1 MESGPCGSAL
11 PANEHISGE
20 VNGSGAGVSG
30 PASLLGPTLVLRGE
44 LSFKEPLVIQG
55 QLHGSAIGT
64 GSIIIEKS
72 ACLSGKIS
80 AEKIQ
85 FERGALLDDVVLTG
99 RIQRM
104 SGK

>member
-1 MESGPCGSAL
+1 MESDPRGSAL
-11 PANEHISGE
+11 PAAEHRPDE

-30 PASLLGPTLVLRGE
+30 LASLLGPTLVLRGE
-44 LSFKEPLVIQG
+44 LSFREPLVIQG
-55 QLHGSAIGT
+55 QLHGSATGT
-64 GSIIIEKS
+64 ASIVIEKS

-99 RIQRM
+99 RIQRT